1 MKELHGTDLQLKRH
15 RRPAHLLRYADLGR
29 GWGLLGSIGF
39 LVLGG
44 SSTCS
49 ALATTIV
56 ASFDLTFPHSFTCP
70 PKSHTA
76 YTSLPGRVDSEAA
89 LACPL
94 D

>member
-1 MKELHGTDLQLKRH
+1 MEELHGTDLQLKRH

-44 SSTCS
+44 SSSYYYCC
-49 ALATTIV
+49 IV
-56 ASFDLTFPHSFTCP
+56 RFTFTPSFTCT